1 MNWHL
6 NKTPKKRTI
15 LKAIWMKSAQNTMNL
30 DGGLIISSVGNQ
42 FLGFYWIIQSFINL
56 IVLFILFYYI
66 ILIFIYFY
74 LLIYL
79 IIYSFIYSVIQLFIL
94 LICLFTS
101 VTLNQR
107 ILFSE
112 VWDRVEH
119 GATQKYARV
128 KVQNDIRTSK
138 HFINK
143 QTSPIFN
150 CVTPVSVS
158 LAPLARQLSFIVS
171 RVFFRGGQGGGIR
184 PP

>member
-1 MNWHL
+1 MENWSHSTMEWL
-6 NKTPKKRTI
+6 KRYWHWNKNTKKRTI
-15 LKAIWMKSAQNTMNL
+15 LEAIQIKSTQNTMSLN
-30 DGGLIISSVGNQ
+30 GGLKLFSIWNQ

-119 GATQKYARV
+119 PTNTKIRGDQSTKWHTY
-128 KVQNDIRTSK
+128 VQTYI
-138 HFINK
+138 
-143 QTSPIFN
+143 
-150 CVTPVSVS
+150 
-158 LAPLARQLSFIVS
+158 
-171 RVFFRGGQGGGIR
+171 
-184 PP
+184 